1 MNHVERDHLCADI
14 WSRLLPLF
22 VTKRDLL
29 FQRLSEHG
37 LTPPHGMALTMLID
51 GPRRMR
57 ELAELMVCDASY
69 VTAVVDRLEE
79 LGIAVRQPSSTDRR
93 VKDIVL
99 TTRGRHTAANVQSA
113 MSDFPAEFGALSA
126 TDLQAMKKIVDK
138 LDVEPAQGPMWPRP
152 AQRTA

>member
-1 MNHVERDHLCADI
+1 VERDQLAAEI

-29 FQRLSEHG
+29 FRRLTEHG

-51 GPRRMR
+51 EPRRMR
-57 ELAELMVCDASY
+57 DLAELMVCDASY

-79 LGIAVRQPSSTDRR
+79 LGLAVRQPSATDRR

-99 TTRGRHTAANVQSA
+99 TARGRQVAADVQSA
-113 MSDFPAEFGALSA
+113 MSDSPVEFGVLSA
-126 TDLQAMKKIVDK
+126 ADLRTLRKIVGK
-138 LDVEPAQGPMWPRP
+138 LDVEPARGPTWPRP
-152 AQRTA
+152 AQRSA